1 MGIFLEVVMT
11 ICERVFE
18 LLSATKGKSAAGLCK
33 ELGLN
38 TSVTTNWKNRGTDPP
53 AKYIVPI
60 CEYLGVSV
68 TFLLT
73 GEEASDSSNSDLGEE
88 ESELLDYFRSLDTR
102 GKRVVLVAA
111 DQEHR
116 RVISEKGTGN
126 TKIG

>member
-1 MGIFLEVVMT
+1 MT
-11 ICERVFE
+11 ICERVFW
-18 LLSATKGKSAAGLCK
+18 LLSTTKGKSAAGLCK

-53 AKYIVPI
+53 AKFIIPI

-73 GEEASDSSNSDLGEE
+73 GEEVRDTSESAFDEE
-88 ESELLDYFRSLDTR
+88 EAELLNYFRSLDTR

-111 DQEHR
+111 DQEQR
-116 RVISEKGTGN
+116 RVISEKGEGN
-126 TKIG
+126 NRAV